1 MVLDPKGIRR
11 HGKVQDGIRSYPEVL
26 VERPEEVLYV
36 CEGGSGDEANITVQ
50 LRTKFPGI
58 GGAIFTY
65 QALPV
70 AYRTDFDYS
79 PQCGHKLFYKHAVI
93 KKLEDYFFMKGSY
106 RYPHVT
112 RPLGSTDDS
121 YIYEWAFGTDGF
133 PWEYVETDGSR
144 IYLDLEEWDCF
155 VGVFGEA
162 GIDLAIDCS
171 DPNDGRISKNLIHQL
186 CYQQSNSLRSLNRI
200 WKRVDFGDRSIR
212 INYEKLEKYIKDN
225 KQELGA
231 HLSAGRLEFLQ
242 LACQFLSPQHDIKE
256 RDLGKLEQMTL
267 DYRTSTLAHLN
278 TRGVETSP
286 EISLSLPS
294 I

>member
-1 MVLDPKGIRR
+1 M
-11 HGKVQDGIRSYPEVL
+11 
-26 VERPEEVLYV
+26 ERPEEVLYV

-58 GGAIFTY
+58 GGAVFTY

-70 AYRTDFDYS
+70 AFRTDFDYA
-79 PQCGHKLFYKHAVI
+79 PQCGHRMFYRHAVI
-93 KKLEDYFFMKGSY
+93 KKLEDYFFMKGVY

-133 PWEYVETDGSR
+133 PWEYVETDGTR
-144 IYLDLEEWDCF
+144 IYLDLEEFDQF
-155 VGVFGEA
+155 IGAFNGA
-162 GIDLAIDCS
+162 GIDLAVDCS
-171 DPNDGRISKNLIHQL
+171 DPNDGRISKNIVHQL
-186 CYQQSNSLRSLNRI
+186 CVNMSGNLRSLNRI
-200 WKRVDFGDRSIR
+200 WKRVDFGERSIR
-212 INYEKLEKYIKDN
+212 FNYEKLERYLNDN

-231 HLSAGRLEFLQ
+231 NLTAGRLEFLH
-242 LACQFLSPQHDIKE
+242 LACQYLSPAHDIKE

-286 EISLSLPS
+286 EISLGLP
-294 I
+294 

>member
-1 MVLDPKGIRR
+1 MANTHQGGIP
-11 HGKVQDGIRSYPEVL
+11 GQQDKTRSNPEIEVD
-26 VERPEEVLYV
+26 RTEEVLYV
-36 CEGGSGDEANITVQ
+36 GEGGSGDEANITVQ

-70 AYRTDFDYS
+70 AYRTEFDYS
-79 PQCGHKLFYKHAVI
+79 PQCGHRIFYKHAVI
-93 KKLEDYFFMKGSY
+93 KKLEDFFFMKGSY
-106 RYPHVT
+106 RYPHIT

-133 PWEYVETDGSR
+133 PWEYVENDGSR

-155 VGVFGEA
+155 IGVFNEA

-171 DPNDGRISKNLIHQL
+171 DPNDGRISKNVIHQL
-186 CYQQSNSLRSLNRI
+186 IFSSSNNLRSLNRI
-200 WKRVDFGDRSIR
+200 WKRVDFGERSIR
-212 INYEKLEKYIKDN
+212 FNYGKLERYLSDN
-225 KQELGA
+225 RREIGVN
-231 HLSAGRLEFLQ
+231 LSPGRLEFLQ
-242 LACQFLSPQHDIKE
+242 LACQYLSPEHNMKE

-267 DYRTSTLAHLN
+267 DYRASTLAHLN

-286 EISLSLPS
+286 EISLSLP
-294 I
+294 